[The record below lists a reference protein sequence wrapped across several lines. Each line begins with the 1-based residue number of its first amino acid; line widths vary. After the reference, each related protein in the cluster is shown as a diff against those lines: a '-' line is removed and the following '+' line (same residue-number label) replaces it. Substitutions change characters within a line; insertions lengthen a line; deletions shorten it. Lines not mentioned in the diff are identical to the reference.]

1 LGNFVVMQSLI
12 FLTGLL
18 LFGNSP
24 HIKLSPSDLPAE
36 TLTNVAYG
44 EDARQTMDIY
54 LPEGRDTVA
63 TKLMILVHGG
73 GWIKGDK
80 SEFNRYI
87 TSLQERLNGYAFANV
102 NYRLYDNGANKF
114 PAQENDLQA
123 AVNFLMSKRGEY
135 GFSKNIVLV
144 GASAGAHLV
153 LMQGYKNM
161 GDYIP
166 RAVVSFFGPTDLE
179 HLYKNPGYPA
189 VPFLLGGMLGG
200 SPEQIP
206 EIYKS
211 ASPIQYVTS
220 KSPPTLLLH
229 GENDHLVPV
238 EQSRLLKNKLKKA
251 GVKHD
256 LFIYPDA
263 GHGWRGRNLEDSFDR
278 IRKFLEANV
287 K

>member
-1 LGNFVVMQSLI
+1 MQSLL

-18 LFGNSP
+18 LFGNPSQ
-24 HIKLSPSDLPAE
+24 IKHFPSDLPAE

-54 LPEGRDTVA
+54 LPEGRDTVS

-87 TSLQERLNGYAFANV
+87 TSLQERLAGYAFANV

-114 PAQENDLQA
+114 PSQENDLQA
-123 AVNFLMSKRGEY
+123 AVNFLMSKRGQY

-144 GASAGAHLV
+144 GASAGAHLA

-211 ASPIQYVTS
+211 ASPIQYVTA

-229 GENDHLVPV
+229 GEEDNLVPV

-256 LFIYPDA
+256 LIIYSDA

-278 IRKFLEANV
+278 IKKFLDAHV